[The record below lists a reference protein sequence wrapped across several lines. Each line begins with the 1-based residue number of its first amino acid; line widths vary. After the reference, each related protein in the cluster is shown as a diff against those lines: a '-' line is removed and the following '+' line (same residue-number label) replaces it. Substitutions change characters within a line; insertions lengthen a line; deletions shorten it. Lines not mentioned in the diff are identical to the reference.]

1 MPLPLAAAVPDETEE
16 RPSDYTPHRVDH
28 RRRPPADAAEAKQ
41 RVAYSLSELIKTYI
55 RLIALDNEVRDLLG
69 YIAVADPTQK
79 HICNESREIVVRKFI
94 AEYANYVPEL
104 SDLLDR
110 LKENFDLE

>member
-1 MPLPLAAAVPDETEE
+1 MTDET
-16 RPSDYTPHRVDH
+16 RDVLADYTPQRVDS
-28 RRRPPADAAEAKQ
+28 RRRPPANAAEAKQ
-41 RVAYSLSELIKTYI
+41 RAARSLSELIKTYI

-69 YIAVADPTQK
+69 YIAVADPTHK

-110 LKENFDLE
+110 LKENFDLES

>member
-1 MPLPLAAAVPDETEE
+1 MPDETWKGS
-16 RPSDYTPHRVDH
+16 SDYAPHQVDS

-41 RVAYSLSELIKTYI
+41 RAIYSLSELIKTYI

-69 YIAVADPTQK
+69 YIAVADPSKK
-79 HICNESREIVVRKFI
+79 HICNESRELIVRKFI

-110 LKENFDLE
+110 LKENFDLD